1 MNPKL
6 QTALFAKI
14 LDTLDVTLHWKKQT
28 ALQVGAKKE
37 HKANYSHSFQNHS
50 FPGFEEF
57 KAQKH
62 L

>member
-37 HKANYSHSFQNHS
+37 HKANSSK
-50 FPGFEEF
+50 PGKLWVWKLWE
-57 KAQKH
+57 
-62 L
+62 